1 VKARIMAI
9 VTLVAAL
16 ALTATVAVG
25 VTSSPPQQS
34 DASCFVVWWGMWPQ
48 VICPG
53 SGPGGGG
60 GGSW

>member
-1 VKARIMAI
+1 